1 MKTKHYINF
10 FIVLT
15 LALSACK
22 KSNSGGDAPAPSK
35 VQKYLIKATYKSQ
48 VPGIGLVTSI
58 TDFTYDSKKRKQTEK
73 SDNSTFNYA
82 YYDNDKLF
90 SSNQVFGD
98 GNALRTYTEYKYTG
112 DLIAQTKV
120 TTYKNN
126 ENVSEIVSNYIYNSS
141 NQLIEIDYYVGLVR
155 TYTYDSKGDLVK
167 TYDTQ
172 AYTNNTI
179 EYTYDG
185 NHRKVTETQTAV
197 ANDGSGTTTTMS
209 FTYAYDSHNNVTKLV
224 STIGGKTTTVNTT
237 YVYDDGGYMTSY
249 TKDDGSSAT
258 FTYSTL

>member
-1 MKTKHYINF
+1 MKTKHYINL
-10 FIVLT
+10 FIALT

-22 KSNSGGDAPAPSK
+22 KSSNGGGDTPAVK
-35 VQKYLIKATYKSQ
+35 KYLIQSTVKTYAG
-48 VPGIGLVTSI
+48 GIGIVTTT
-58 TDFTYDSKKRKQTEK
+58 TDYTYDSKKRKVSET
-73 SDNSTFNYA
+73 NGAITFNYL
-82 YYDNDKLF
+82 YYDNDLLF
-90 SSNQVFGD
+90 SSNQLFGN
-98 GNALRTYTEYKYTG
+98 GNAQRIYTEYKYTG
-112 DLIAQTKV
+112 TLLAQYKV
-120 TTYKNN
+120 TTFKNN
-126 ENVSEIVSNYIYNSS
+126 ENVSEIIYNYIYNSS
-141 NQLIEIDYYVGLVR
+141 NQIIELDYYVGLVK

-185 NHRKVTETQTAV
+185 NHRKITETQTAV

-209 FTYAYDSHNNVTKLV
+209 YTYAYDSHNNIIKQS

-237 YVYDDGGYMTSY
+237 YVYDADGYMTGY
-249 TKDDGSSAT
+249 TKDDGGSAT